1 MKIITIP
8 REIKRIKKL
17 KYFIITLYKNII
29 VYKNLVIQK
38 FIKILLILNLCTCYN
53 VRF

>member
-8 REIKRIKKL
+8 RKIKRIKKL

-29 VYKNLVIQK
+29 VYDCNT
-38 FIKILLILNLCTCYN
+38 KIY
-53 VRF
+53 